1 MKIFW
6 ITLCIVFCV
15 QLDLA
20 FGSEAGMPQ
29 LNPEFWFAQIF
40 WLILIFSFLYFT
52 IWKVFLP
59 KITYSIENR
68 KSRLVND
75 LNEAEKL
82 KETAEKKLQEYH
94 VIIENSKK
102 EAKKIVE
109 DSKKRLDKDIQLKK
123 NKFDEEIDKEI
134 KSAEQDIKNLKE
146 TSIVSI
152 NKIASETAEEIIKK
166 IINSEINKSS
176 VSAVVNEVIKKK
188 GEKYI
193 W

>member
-15 QLDLA
+15 HLDRA
-20 FGSEAGMPQ
+20 YGSEAGMPQ

-40 WLILIFSFLYFT
+40 WLILIFSFLYFI
-52 IWKVFLP
+52 IWKIFLP
-59 KITYSIENR
+59 KITYNIENR

-82 KETAEKKLQEYH
+82 KETAQKKLQEYYI
-94 VIIENSKK
+94 IIENSKK
-102 EAKKIVE
+102 EAKKISE
-109 DSKKRLDKDIQLKK
+109 DSKKKLDKEIQLKK

-146 TSIVSI
+146 SSISGI

-176 VSAVVNEVIKKK
+176 VSAVVSEVIKKK
-188 GEKYI
+188 GEKHL